1 MILNLKRPNME
12 RQNTAPSEKLTSSSM
27 IGIVVIVFTGCWIA
41 FAYNQNL
48 GTDDSQSVFLLH
60 PIVAVLLIL
69 LLVRVRKLVE
79 VPSVVYILIVMIG
92 LWLFI
97 NLSSILTPFFFG
109 FGLAYFFRFI
119 VGEIQEIPLPFGRR
133 LRVPKIVASLIL
145 FSLTLGIIS
154 LLFWIVIPQIV
165 EQTLGMSEG
174 LVKFYRDTVV
184 PFVVGTNE
192 EKGILDKIEDFG
204 NNSESSLVRKATQFA
219 KYEGQKIVDQVQ
231 NYLTA
236 NLGTLAETGTD
247 FFGRVFRRFSSMAI
261 GVGGFLTT
269 AFLTL
274 MVLIYAGHSLEIY
287 VGNFVDLFPLE
298 KRDFVWQYLREIN
311 KNMEAF
317 LRGQVVVILVISLIS
332 IVVYSVIG
340 VPFALV
346 VGLVAGISNAIP
358 TFGPFIG
365 GFFAMLALLM
375 GFAAGNFL
383 LIGFLVR
390 MVAIICAILGI
401 QAIDN
406 SLISPRILSNAV
418 DVDPLLIMF
427 GVIVGASVFGF
438 WGVILAIPMIV
449 VLKSIVTVS
458 KELYL

>member
-1 MILNLKRPNME
+1 MSKGNGQQGIASN
-12 RQNTAPSEKLTSSSM
+12 EKITSGSM
-27 IGIVVIVFTGCWIA
+27 IAIVVIIFTGCWVA
-41 FAYNQNL
+41 FAYYRNP
-48 GTDDSQSVFLLH
+48 GADDSQPVLLLH
-60 PIVAVLLIL
+60 PIVAVLLIA
-69 LLVRVRKLVE
+69 LLVRVRKLIE
-79 VPSVVYILIVMIG
+79 VSSIVYILIFMIS

-97 NLSSILTPFFFG
+97 NLSSMLMPFFFG

-145 FSLTLGIIS
+145 FGLTLGVIC

-165 EQTLGMSEG
+165 DQTLGMSEG
-174 LVKFYRDTVV
+174 LVKFYRDTLV
-184 PFVVGTNE
+184 PFVAGTNE
-192 EKGILDKIEDFG
+192 EKGVLDKIEEFG
-204 NNSESSLVRKATQFA
+204 DNSKSSLIRKATQFA
-219 KYEGQKIVDQVQ
+219 KREGQKIVNQVQ

-236 NLGTLAETGTD
+236 NLGSLAETGTD
-247 FFGRVFRRFSSMAI
+247 FFGRVFRRFSSMAV

-269 AFLTL
+269 VFLTL

-298 KRDFVWQYLREIN
+298 KRDRVWQYLHEIN

-332 IVVYSVIG
+332 IIVYSIIG

-346 VGLVAGISNAIP
+346 VGLMAGISNAIP

-365 GFFAMLALLM
+365 GVFAMLALLM

-383 LIGFLVR
+383 LVGFLIRV
-390 MVAIICAILGI
+390 VAIMGAILGI

-406 SLISPRILSNAV
+406 SLISPKIMSNAV
-418 DVDPLLIMF
+418 NVDPLLIMF
-427 GVIVGASVFGF
+427 GVIVGASIFGF
-438 WGVILAIPMIV
+438 WGLILAIPAIV

-458 KELYL
+458 KELYT

>member
-1 MILNLKRPNME
+1 M
-12 RQNTAPSEKLTSSSM
+12 
-27 IGIVVIVFTGCWIA
+27 
-41 FAYNQNL
+41 
-48 GTDDSQSVFLLH
+48 
-60 PIVAVLLIL
+60 
-69 LLVRVRKLVE
+69 
-79 VPSVVYILIVMIG
+79 
-92 LWLFI
+92 
-97 NLSSILTPFFFG
+97 
-109 FGLAYFFRFI
+109 
-119 VGEIQEIPLPFGRR
+119 
-133 LRVPKIVASLIL
+133 
-145 FSLTLGIIS
+145 
-154 LLFWIVIPQIV
+154 IPQIV

-418 DVDPLLIMF
+418 DVDPLSIMF

>member
-1 MILNLKRPNME
+1 M
-12 RQNTAPSEKLTSSSM
+12 
-27 IGIVVIVFTGCWIA
+27 
-41 FAYNQNL
+41 
-48 GTDDSQSVFLLH
+48 
-60 PIVAVLLIL
+60 
-69 LLVRVRKLVE
+69 
-79 VPSVVYILIVMIG
+79 
-92 LWLFI
+92 
-97 NLSSILTPFFFG
+97 
-109 FGLAYFFRFI
+109 
-119 VGEIQEIPLPFGRR
+119 
-133 LRVPKIVASLIL
+133 
-145 FSLTLGIIS
+145 
-154 LLFWIVIPQIV
+154 
-165 EQTLGMSEG
+165 
-174 LVKFYRDTVV
+174 
-184 PFVVGTNE
+184 
-192 EKGILDKIEDFG
+192 
-204 NNSESSLVRKATQFA
+204 
-219 KYEGQKIVDQVQ
+219 
-231 NYLTA
+231 
-236 NLGTLAETGTD
+236 
-247 FFGRVFRRFSSMAI
+247 
-261 GVGGFLTT
+261 
-269 AFLTL
+269 
-274 MVLIYAGHSLEIY
+274 
-287 VGNFVDLFPLE
+287 
-298 KRDFVWQYLREIN
+298 
-311 KNMEAF
+311 
-317 LRGQVVVILVISLIS
+317 RGQVVVILVISLIS

>member
-1 MILNLKRPNME
+1 MDK
-12 RQNTAPSEKLTSSSM
+12 QNTASSEKITSGSM
-27 IGIVVIVFTGCWIA
+27 IAIVVIIFTGCWVA

-48 GTDDSQSVFLLH
+48 GVDDSQSVLLLH
-60 PIVAVLLIL
+60 PIVAVLLIA
-69 LLVRVRKLVE
+69 LLVRVRKLIE
-79 VPSVVYILIVMIG
+79 VPSIVYMLIVMIS
-92 LWLFI
+92 LWLLI
-97 NLSSILTPFFFG
+97 NLSNMLMPFFFG

-145 FSLTLGIIS
+145 FGLTLGIIG

-165 EQTLGMSEG
+165 DQTLGMSEG
-174 LVKFYRDTVV
+174 LVKFYRDTIV
-184 PFVVGTNE
+184 PFVAGTSE
-192 EKGILDKIEDFG
+192 EKGVLDKIEDFG
-204 NNSESSLVRKATQFA
+204 NNSNSSLIRKVTQFA

-236 NLGTLAETGTD
+236 NLGSLAETGTD

-274 MVLIYAGHSLEIY
+274 MVLIYAGHSLETY

-298 KRDFVWQYLREIN
+298 KQGHVWQYLHEIN

-332 IVVYSVIG
+332 IVVYSIIG

-346 VGLVAGISNAIP
+346 VGLMAGISNAIP

-365 GFFAMLALLM
+365 GVFAMLALLM

-383 LIGFLVR
+383 LFGFLIRV
-390 MVAIICAILGI
+390 VAIICAILGI

-406 SLISPRILSNAV
+406 SLISPRIMSNAV

-427 GVIVGASVFGF
+427 GVIVGASIFGF
-438 WGVILAIPMIV
+438 WGVILAIPVIV

-458 KELYL
+458 KELCT

>member
-1 MILNLKRPNME
+1 ME

-27 IGIVVIVFTGCWIA
+27 IAIVVIVFTGCWIA

-119 VGEIQEIPLPFGRR
+119 VGEIQEIPLTFGRR

-145 FSLTLGIIS
+145 FGLTLGIIS

-247 FFGRVFRRFSSMAI
+247 FFGRVIGRFSSMAL
-261 GVGGFLTT
+261 GV
-269 AFLTL
+269 
-274 MVLIYAGHSLEIY
+274 
-287 VGNFVDLFPLE
+287 
-298 KRDFVWQYLREIN
+298 
-311 KNMEAF
+311 
-317 LRGQVVVILVISLIS
+317 
-332 IVVYSVIG
+332 
-340 VPFALV
+340 
-346 VGLVAGISNAIP
+346 
-358 TFGPFIG
+358 
-365 GFFAMLALLM
+365 
-375 GFAAGNFL
+375 
-383 LIGFLVR
+383 
-390 MVAIICAILGI
+390 
-401 QAIDN
+401 
-406 SLISPRILSNAV
+406 
-418 DVDPLLIMF
+418 
-427 GVIVGASVFGF
+427 
-438 WGVILAIPMIV
+438 
-449 VLKSIVTVS
+449 
-458 KELYL
+458 

>member
-27 IGIVVIVFTGCWIA
+27 IAIVVIVFTGCWIA

-192 EKGILDKIEDFG
+192 GKGILDKIEDFG

-438 WGVILAIPMIV
+438 WGVILAIPIIV

-458 KELYL
+458 KELYS

>member
-1 MILNLKRPNME
+1 M
-12 RQNTAPSEKLTSSSM
+12 
-27 IGIVVIVFTGCWIA
+27 
-41 FAYNQNL
+41 
-48 GTDDSQSVFLLH
+48 
-60 PIVAVLLIL
+60 
-69 LLVRVRKLVE
+69 
-79 VPSVVYILIVMIG
+79 
-92 LWLFI
+92 
-97 NLSSILTPFFFG
+97 
-109 FGLAYFFRFI
+109 
-119 VGEIQEIPLPFGRR
+119 
-133 LRVPKIVASLIL
+133 
-145 FSLTLGIIS
+145 
-154 LLFWIVIPQIV
+154 
-165 EQTLGMSEG
+165 
-174 LVKFYRDTVV
+174 
-184 PFVVGTNE
+184 
-192 EKGILDKIEDFG
+192 
-204 NNSESSLVRKATQFA
+204 VRKATQFA

-247 FFGRVFRRFSSMAI
+247 FFGRVFGRFSSMAI

-346 VGLVAGISNAIP
+346 VGLIAGISNAIP
-358 TFGPFIG
+358 TFGPLIG

>member
-1 MILNLKRPNME
+1 ME
-12 RQNTAPSEKLTSSSM
+12 RQNTAPSEKLASSSM
-27 IGIVVIVFTGCWIA
+27 IAIVVIVFTGCWIA